1 MIQFAFLTHFIKYAI
16 LEMSTKV
23 DTIRRHVM
31 ENVERIRPLGAIS
44 IKEVRKRFTE
54 INRTVA
60 EKGGAVI
67 VTNRGNPSTAIVS
80 MKLLRELM
88 GDKAFKE
95 LLFKEF
101 FLTQVEDRVNRFL
114 DGKEGTIS
122 FEELKKKLGR

>member
-1 MIQFAFLTHFIKYAI
+1 
-16 LEMSTKV
+16 MSTKV

>member
-1 MIQFAFLTHFIKYAI
+1 MTHFIKYAI

-31 ENVERIRPLGAIS
+31 ENVERIWPLGAIS